1 MRSYLAR
8 VMKYHDN
15 PRTRIDFIQN
25 IKSPDTRDHLI
36 RKWDLGNSTA
46 AQREAKQ
53 HQIHY
58 AEQEFSSM
66 DWECSKVDPRW
77 NHTLSVIVLR
87 HPVERHLS
95 EFFYSGPGHRQQLNT
110 HELFGK
116 DARPR
121 YKNGLI
127 KMITKELPI
136 WLDDTRI
143 KKRSMVWFFYRQY
156 TDNFQLRALA
166 GCAHGSCL
174 ASKNLTLGEKVTI
187 DKGVATYLN
196 KTYTN
201 PDGACT
207 TYFSEKLNLLKP
219 CRLKGV
225 SDKVKDPSLCP
236 NGCDVPCDYPVS
248 AWGPLDQKDLSHA
261 IGALNQYDAVFITET
276 LDNDDQAAFLADVMG
291 VPPNATF
298 SLRNKNTNTEKT
310 SERERTHFY
319 RDLLLNLTLNEL
331 YDRIHQENT
340 LEIKLFDYAVKLNSE
355 MVAQWKD
362 ESGWTA

>member
-8 VMKYHDN
+8 VMKYHGN
-15 PRTRIDFIQN
+15 PRTRIDYIKN
-25 IKSPDTRDHLI
+25 IKSQDIRDHLI
-36 RKWDLGNSTA
+36 RNWDLVNSTA
-46 AQREAKQ
+46 AQSEAKK

-58 AEQEFSSM
+58 AEQEFQSM
-66 DWECSKVDPRW
+66 DWECSRVDPRW

-95 EFFYSGPGHRQQLNT
+95 EFFYSGPGKRQQLDT
-110 HELFGK
+110 QKLFGEDTK
-116 DARPR
+116 LR
-121 YKNGLI
+121 YKKGLI
-127 KMITKELPI
+127 KMITRELPG

-143 KKRSMVWFFYRQY
+143 KTRGMVWFFYRQY

-166 GCAHGSCL
+166 GCARGSCL
-174 ASKNLTLGEKVTI
+174 DSMNLTLTEKVII
-187 DKGVATYLN
+187 DKGAATYLN
-196 KTYTN
+196 TTYTN

-207 TYFSEKLNLLKP
+207 TYFNEKIKLLKP
-219 CRLKGV
+219 CGMRGLTA
-225 SDKVKDPSLCP
+225 KVKGASLCP
-236 NGCDVPCDYPVS
+236 NGCDGPCDYPVS

-261 IGALNQYDAVFITET
+261 IHALNQYDAVFITET

-331 YDRIHQENT
+331 YDRIHHENS
-340 LEIKLFDYAVKLNSE
+340 LEIELFDYAVKLNSQ
-355 MVAQWKD
+355 MVAQWKE
-362 ESGWTA
+362 ESGWTE